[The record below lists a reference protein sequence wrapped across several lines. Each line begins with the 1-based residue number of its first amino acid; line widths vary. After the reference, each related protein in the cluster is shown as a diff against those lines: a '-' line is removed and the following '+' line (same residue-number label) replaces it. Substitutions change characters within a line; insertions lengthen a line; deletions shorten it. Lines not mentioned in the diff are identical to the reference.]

1 MTLYSRTA
9 PFVSAL
15 YLALECSTGKGTSF
29 VEGFQHSSSV
39 TQANA
44 AGVVRRMRVSQQ
56 HAATNKFRIPSTS
69 ISASPTL
76 EDINEANEAAADA
89 QQPSADASL
98 ETTSDT
104 SNTDASEDKSLFADI
119 PLTAVALLN
128 TVAIIWG
135 TQHAVIKTV
144 VDDCDPSA
152 FSFARFGLA
161 VGLVLPYMP
170 SLRPVFDKLMTSEST
185 CNNGNIEGSAS
196 DNAGSM
202 DESTNGDIEGSTSD
216 NADLV
221 AWRWGLEM
229 GFWMFCGYA
238 FQAIGLLNTTAQR
251 SGFLLY
257 LNVKFVPFFARILFG
272 REISIPT
279 WASAL
284 TALVGT
290 ALLSFDGTTAA
301 LNVGDLWSIAAAAAS
316 AMFIL
321 RLESASAAV
330 PDSSALNAACLSVVT
345 AGSLVWTIGETFMS
359 SAMPDMNVVE
369 ACRITL
375 SNVAYTVQKHPF
387 ALIYLGGVTTALAN
401 YIQTKAQKGISAERA
416 SIIYA
421 MDPVY
426 GAIFSN
432 LLLGE
437 SLSSY
442 GMVGAGIITVAAA
455 TNAFLDL
462 GVKSD
467 MQDIDEV
474 NDESHR

>member
-1 MTLYSRTA
+1 MDMHSRIVSS
-9 PFVSAL
+9 VSAL
-15 YLALECSTGKGTSF
+15 YLALACRDTI
-29 VEGFQHSSSV
+29 VEGFHSPV
-39 TQANA
+39 TQANVGRMFVSLQHTA
-44 AGVVRRMRVSQQ
+44 TKTSGPTRNQELIVRIGV
-56 HAATNKFRIPSTS
+56 TNLY
-69 ISASPTL
+69 ASPTL
-76 EDINEANEAAADA
+76 EDINEEAADA
-89 QQPSADASL
+89 KLPPAHSSSPSSL
-98 ETTSDT
+98 ETT
-104 SNTDASEDKSLFADI
+104 TDNINSSEEKSLFSDI

-128 TVAIIWG
+128 VVAIIWG

-161 VGLVLPYMP
+161 AALVLPYIP
-170 SLRPVFDKLMTSEST
+170 SLGPV
-185 CNNGNIEGSAS
+185 I
-196 DNAGSM
+196 DNLVTGRKA
-202 DESTNGDIEGSTSD
+202 NRDIEDPNSD
-216 NADLV
+216 HANMI

-238 FQAIGLLNTTAQR
+238 FQAVGLLNTTAQR

-272 REISIPT
+272 RDISIPT
-279 WASAL
+279 WASAF

-301 LNVGDLWSIAAAAAS
+301 LNVGDLWSIGAAAAS

-330 PDSSALNAACLSVVT
+330 SDSSALNAACLSVVA
-345 AGSLVWTIGETFMS
+345 AGSLAWTIGETFMS
-359 SAMPDMNVVE
+359 SAVPDMNVVE
-369 ACRITL
+369 ACRLTL

-387 ALIYLGGVTTALAN
+387 ALVYLGGVTTALAN

-467 MQDIDEV
+467 VQGS
-474 NDESHR
+474 DESDNDVSHR

>member
-1 MTLYSRTA
+1 MTFYSRA
-9 PFVSAL
+9 FVLAL
-15 YLALECSTGKGTSF
+15 YLALECSRGTSF

-39 TQANA
+39 TQANVV
-44 AGVVRRMRVSQQ
+44 GVVRRIRVSHQ
-56 HAATNKFRIPSTS
+56 HAATKVPGPTHSRQYNYRIPRLT
-69 ISASPTL
+69 IYASPKL
-76 EDINEANEAAADA
+76 EDINEANEAPADA
-89 QQPSADASL
+89 QQPSAHSSL
-98 ETTSDT
+98 EITTDT
-104 SNTDASEDKSLFADI
+104 SETDVSDDKSLFFDI

-128 TVAIIWG
+128 AVAIIWG

-161 VGLVLPYMP
+161 AGLVLPYVP
-170 SLRPVFDKLMTSEST
+170 SLRPVFDKFMTGESA
-185 CNNGNIEGSAS
+185 NGDIDGSTSDGSAS
-196 DNAGSM
+196 D
-202 DESTNGDIEGSTSD
+202 D
-216 NADLV
+216 ADLV

-279 WASAL
+279 WASAF
-284 TALVGT
+284 TALLGT
-290 ALLSFDGTTAA
+290 ALLSFDGTSAA

-359 SAMPDMNVVE
+359 SAVPDMNIVE

-401 YIQTKAQKGISAERA
+401 YIQTKAQKGISALRA

-442 GMVGAGIITVAAA
+442 GMSYECMFGSRCEVRCAG
-455 TNAFLDL
+455 
-462 GVKSD
+462 
-467 MQDIDEV
+467 
-474 NDESHR
+474 

>member
-1 MTLYSRTA
+1 MTFYSRA
-9 PFVSAL
+9 FVSAL
-15 YLALECSTGKGTSF
+15 CLALECSRDTSF

-39 TQANA
+39 TQANV
-44 AGVVRRMRVSQQ
+44 AGAVRRIRVLQQ
-56 HAATNKFRIPSTS
+56 LAATKVPGPTHCRRYNCRIPSS
-69 ISASPTL
+69 AIYASPTF
-76 EDINEANEAAADA
+76 EDINEASEVAADA
-89 QQPSADASL
+89 EQPSAHSSLDTTTDAS
-98 ETTSDT
+98 T
-104 SNTDASEDKSLFADI
+104 SNTDASEDKSLFSDI

-128 TVAIIWG
+128 VVAIIWG

-161 VGLVLPYMP
+161 AGLVLPYVP
-170 SLRPVFDKLMTSEST
+170 SLRPVFDKFMTGESD
-185 CNNGNIEGSAS
+185 NGDIDGSTSDGSAS
-196 DNAGSM
+196 D
-202 DESTNGDIEGSTSD
+202 D
-216 NADLV
+216 ADLV

-279 WASAL
+279 WASAF
-284 TALVGT
+284 TALLGT
-290 ALLSFDGTTAA
+290 ALLSFDGTSAA
-301 LNVGDLWSIAAAAAS
+301 LNVGDIWSIAAAAAS
-316 AMFIL
+316 AIFIL

-359 SAMPDMNVVE
+359 SAVSDMNIVE

-375 SNVAYTVQKHPF
+375 SNVAFTVQKHPF

-437 SLSSY
+437 TLSSY

-467 MQDIDEV
+467 VQKKAIGEAD
-474 NDESHR
+474 DESHR

>member
-1 MTLYSRTA
+1 
-9 PFVSAL
+9 
-15 YLALECSTGKGTSF
+15 
-29 VEGFQHSSSV
+29 
-39 TQANA
+39 
-44 AGVVRRMRVSQQ
+44 
-56 HAATNKFRIPSTS
+56 
-69 ISASPTL
+69 
-76 EDINEANEAAADA
+76 
-89 QQPSADASL
+89 
-98 ETTSDT
+98 
-104 SNTDASEDKSLFADI
+104 
-119 PLTAVALLN
+119 
-128 TVAIIWG
+128 
-135 TQHAVIKTV
+135 
-144 VDDCDPSA
+144 
-152 FSFARFGLA
+152 
-161 VGLVLPYMP
+161 
-170 SLRPVFDKLMTSEST
+170 
-185 CNNGNIEGSAS
+185 
-196 DNAGSM
+196 
-202 DESTNGDIEGSTSD
+202 
-216 NADLV
+216 
-221 AWRWGLEM
+221 
-229 GFWMFCGYA
+229 MFCGYA

-279 WASAL
+279 WASAF

-321 RLESASAAV
+321 RLESASAGV
-330 PDSSALNAACLSVVT
+330 PDSSALNAACLTVVA
-345 AGSLVWTIGETFMS
+345 AGSLVWTIGETLMS
-359 SAMPDMNVVE
+359 SGIPDMNVVE

-387 ALIYLGGVTTALAN
+387 ALIYLGGITTALAN

-437 SLSSY
+437 SLSAY
-442 GMVGAGIITVAAA
+442 GVVGAGIITVAAA

-462 GVKSD
+462 GVKSST
-467 MQDIDEV
+467 QDIDES
-474 NDESHR
+474 DEELHR

>member
-9 PFVSAL
+9 PRVVWVL
-15 YLALECSTGKGTSF
+15 CLALECSRGTSF

-44 AGVVRRMRVSQQ
+44 AGVVRRIRVLQQ
-56 HAATNKFRIPSTS
+56 HVATKVPGPSHSRQYNYRIPSS
-69 ISASPTL
+69 IIYASPTL

-89 QQPSADASL
+89 QQPPAHSSL
-98 ETTSDT
+98 ETTSD
-104 SNTDASEDKSLFADI
+104 KSLFSDI

-128 TVAIIWG
+128 VVAIIWG

-161 VGLVLPYMP
+161 AGLVLPYVP
-170 SLRPVFDKLMTSEST
+170 SLRPVFTFDKLMT
-185 CNNGNIEGSAS
+185 G
-196 DNAGSM
+196 
-202 DESTNGDIEGSTSD
+202 ESTNEDIIEGSTSDD

-279 WASAL
+279 WASAF
-284 TALVGT
+284 TALLGT
-290 ALLSFDGTTAA
+290 ALLSFDGTSAA

-359 SAMPDMNVVE
+359 SAVPDMNIVE

-467 MQDIDEV
+467 VQDEANGEAD
-474 NDESHR
+474 DESHR